1 MSRGD
6 GGGLG
11 GRGHG
16 KGSRTGRG
24 RPEKAS
30 RDNRSR
36 QLNPKDPT
44 YWESL
49 FGRGGSRSG
58 VKGASGKTGSV
69 PSVDWK
75 EWMTQEAAGRIQSH
89 ADKTGRNQDFKARA
103 QSAADKNEKS

>member
-24 RPEKAS
+24 RPAKAS

-44 YWESL
+44 YWES
-49 FGRGGSRSG
+49 RSG
-58 VKGASGKTGSV
+58 RESNSSGGKGVSGKTVSG

-89 ADKTGRNQDFKARA
+89 ADKTGRNQDFKSRA

>member
-24 RPEKAS
+24 RAEKAS

-44 YWESL
+44 YWESRS
-49 FGRGGSRSG
+49 GRGSSSSSG
-58 VKGASGKTGSV
+58 KGASGNTGSGT
-69 PSVDWK
+69 SVDWK
-75 EWMTQEAAGRIQSH
+75 EWMTKEAAERIQSH
-89 ADKTGRNQDFKARA
+89 ADKMGRNQGFKARA

>member
-16 KGSRTGRG
+16 GGSRTGRV
-24 RPEKAS
+24 RPDKAS

-44 YWESL
+44 YWES
-49 FGRGGSRSG
+49 RSG
-58 VKGASGKTGSV
+58 TGSSSSGGKGASGNTGSG
-69 PSVDWK
+69 PSLDWK
-75 EWMTQEAAGRIQSH
+75 EWMTQEAAGRIQGH